1 MASRQLSAGSM
12 ASGRNWALA
21 GGPEQAFIPGA
32 LGASRWKP
40 RLFSHLILW
49 CVIAF
54 FAVFI
59 WWAQWATLDEVS
71 RGEGRVIP
79 SRQVQI
85 IQNLEGGILAATLVR
100 EGDLVDADQVVA
112 RIDNIRA
119 ASGYRENVVRYY
131 GLLASVE
138 RLQAEIEGR
147 PINFPADVLEKAPD
161 VAQSELSLF
170 QARQEQLDSQIA
182 VLRQQVEQRQGELN
196 ELATREAS
204 LTTSLDLAQ
213 QEFDMAA
220 PLAARGV
227 FSKMDTLRLRRQVVD
242 LQSNLEQTKL
252 QKPRAESALR
262 EANHRIEATI
272 SEFRSESL
280 RELTLKRTELQSIKE
295 TVSAGEDQVRRTEVR
310 SPVRGVVKQIKIN
323 TVGGVLPPGGEIME
337 IVPIED
343 TLLVEAMVRPSDI
356 AFLRPGLP
364 ATVKITAYDYSIYG
378 GMHGRV
384 EDISA
389 DTLANERGETFFR
402 VRVRTDKAHLGS
414 EERPLEIIPG
424 MTAQVDIMTGKKTVM
439 DYLLKPILKARTEA
453 LRER

>member
-1 MASRQLSAGSM
+1 M
-12 ASGRNWALA
+12 ASGVAGRGMVPAQRNWVLG

-32 LGASRWKP
+32 HGASRWKP

-49 CVIAF
+49 CVVAF
-54 FAVFI
+54 VLVFV
-59 WWAQWATLDEVS
+59 WWAQWATLDEVT
-71 RGEGRVIP
+71 RGQGRVIP

-85 IQNLEGGILAATLVR
+85 VQNLEGGILAATLVR
-100 EGDLVDADQVVA
+100 EGDLVEKDQVVA
-112 RIDNIRA
+112 RIDNVRA
-119 ASGYRENVVRYY
+119 ASDYRENVIRYW

-138 RLQAEIEGR
+138 RLQAQIDGR
-147 PINFPADVLEKAPD
+147 DPEFPPEVMENAPML
-161 VAQSELSLF
+161 AKSELSLF
-170 QARQEQLDSQIA
+170 QSRKQQLGDQIS
-182 VLRQQVEQRQGELN
+182 VLRQQVEQREGELDELASRQESLATSL
-196 ELATREAS
+196 ELAT
-204 LTTSLDLAQ
+204 
-213 QEFDMAA
+213 QELDMAT
-220 PLAARGV
+220 PLVAKGI
-227 FSKMDTLRLRRQVVD
+227 FSKMDALRLRRQVVD
-242 LQSNLEQTKL
+242 LQSSLDQAKL
-252 QKPRAESALR
+252 QKPRAESALK
-262 EANHRIEATI
+262 EANHRIQAVQ

-295 TVSAGEDQVRRTEVR
+295 VVSAGADQVRRTEVR

-389 DTLANERGETFFR
+389 DTLANQKGETFFR
-402 VRVRTDKAHLGS
+402 VRVRTDRAHLGS
-414 EERPLEIIPG
+414 AERPLEIIPG
-424 MTAQVDIMTGKKTVM
+424 MTAQVDILTGKKTVM
-439 DYLLKPILKARTEA
+439 DYLLKPILRARSEA

>member
-1 MASRQLSAGSM
+1 MASRAVATSVQPSQRGWS
-12 ASGRNWALA
+12 LA
-21 GGPEQAFIPGA
+21 GGPEQAFVPGA
-32 LGASRWKP
+32 HGASRWKP

-49 CVIAF
+49 SVAAF
-54 FAVFI
+54 VGIFL
-59 WWAQWATLDEVS
+59 WWAQWATLDEVT

-79 SRQVQI
+79 SRQVQV
-85 IQNLEGGILAATLVR
+85 IQNLEGGILAATLVH
-100 EGDLVDADQVVA
+100 EGDLVEAGQVVV

-119 ASGYRENVVRYY
+119 ASDYRENIIRYY
-131 GLLASVE
+131 GLVASVE

-147 PINFPADVLEKAPD
+147 NVDFSPDVLEHAD
-161 VAQSELSLF
+161 GVAQSELSLF
-170 QARQEQLDSQIA
+170 TARKQQLDDQVS
-182 VLRQQVEQRQGELN
+182 VLRQQVDQRQSELV
-196 ELATREAS
+196 ELANREKS
-204 LTTSLDLAQ
+204 LTSSLGLAT
-213 QEFDMAA
+213 QELDMAS
-220 PLAARGV
+220 PLAAKGV
-227 FSKMDTLRLRRQVVD
+227 FSKMDLLHLRRQVLD
-242 LQSNLEQTKL
+242 LQSELEQTRL
-252 QKPRAESALR
+252 QKPRADSALQ
-262 EANHRIEATI
+262 EAQHRIDAAR

-295 TVSAGEDQVRRTEVR
+295 AVSAGEDQVRRTEVR
-310 SPVRGVVKQIKIN
+310 SPVRGLVKQIKIN

-364 ATVKITAYDYSIYG
+364 ANVKVTAYDYSIYG

-389 DTLANERGETFFR
+389 DTIANQRGETFFR

-414 EERPLEIIPG
+414 DERPLEIIPG
-424 MTAQVDIMTGKKTVM
+424 MTAQVDILTGKKTVM
-439 DYLLKPILKARTEA
+439 DYLLKPILRARSEA

>member
-1 MASRQLSAGSM
+1 MANRPATQGAP
-12 ASGRNWALA
+12 ASVGDWVL
-21 GGPEQAFIPGA
+21 GGAPEQAFIPGA
-32 LGASRWKP
+32 HGASRWKP

-49 CVIAF
+49 CVVAF
-54 FAVFI
+54 VAVFI
-59 WWAQWATLDEVS
+59 WWAQWATLDEVT

-100 EGDLVDADQVVA
+100 EGDMVEKDQVVA
-112 RIDNIRA
+112 RIDNVRA
-119 ASGYRENVVRYY
+119 ASDYRENVIRYY

-138 RLQAEIEGR
+138 RLQAQIDDREIQ
-147 PINFPADVLEKAPD
+147 FPQEVLDQAPMI
-161 VAQSELSLF
+161 AKNELSLF
-170 QARQEQLDSQIA
+170 QARRQQLDDQIS
-182 VLRQQVEQRQGELN
+182 VLNQQVEQRQN
-196 ELATREAS
+196 ELRELANKEAS
-204 LTTSLDLAQ
+204 LSDSLDLAR
-213 QEFDMAA
+213 QEQEMAA
-220 PLAARGV
+220 PLAARGI
-227 FSKMDTLRLRRQVVD
+227 FSKMDALRLQRQVVE
-242 LQSNLEQTKL
+242 LEASLEQARL
-252 QKPRAESALR
+252 QKPRAESALK
-262 EANHRIEATI
+262 EAYHRIEAVR
-272 SEFRSESL
+272 SEYRSESL
-280 RELTLKRTELQSIKE
+280 RELTLKRTELQSIQE
-295 TVSAGEDQVRRTEVR
+295 VVSAGADQVRRTEVR

-389 DTLANERGETFFR
+389 DALANQRGETFFR
-402 VRVRTDKAHLGS
+402 VRVRTDKAHLGTD
-414 EERPLEIIPG
+414 ERPLEIIPG
-424 MTAQVDIMTGKKTVM
+424 MTAQVDILTGKKTVM
-439 DYLLKPILKARTEA
+439 DYLLKPILRARSEA

>member
-1 MASRQLSAGSM
+1 M

>member
-1 MASRQLSAGSM
+1 M
-12 ASGRNWALA
+12 ASGAAGRGMVPAQRNWVLG

-32 LGASRWKP
+32 HGASRWKP

-49 CVIAF
+49 CVVAF
-54 FAVFI
+54 VLVFV
-59 WWAQWATLDEVS
+59 WWAQWATLDEVT

-85 IQNLEGGILAATLVR
+85 VQNLEGGILAATLVR
-100 EGDLVDADQVVA
+100 EGDLVEKDQVVA
-112 RIDNIRA
+112 RIDNFRA
-119 ASGYRENVVRYY
+119 ASDYRENVIRYW

-138 RLQAEIEGR
+138 RLQAQIDGR
-147 PINFPADVLEKAPD
+147 DPEFPPEVMENAPML
-161 VAQSELSLF
+161 AKSELSLF
-170 QARQEQLDSQIA
+170 QSRKQQLDDQIS
-182 VLRQQVEQRQGELN
+182 VLRQQVEQREGELDELASRQESLATSL
-196 ELATREAS
+196 ELAT
-204 LTTSLDLAQ
+204 
-213 QEFDMAA
+213 QELDMAT
-220 PLAARGV
+220 PLVAKGI
-227 FSKMDTLRLRRQVVD
+227 FSKMDALRLRRQVVD
-242 LQSNLEQTKL
+242 LQSSLDQAKL
-252 QKPRAESALR
+252 QKPRAESALK
-262 EANHRIEATI
+262 EANHRIQAVQ

-295 TVSAGEDQVRRTEVR
+295 VVSAGADQVRRTEVR

-389 DTLANERGETFFR
+389 DTLANQKGETFFR
-402 VRVRTDKAHLGS
+402 VRVRTDRAHLGS
-414 EERPLEIIPG
+414 AERPLEIIPG
-424 MTAQVDIMTGKKTVM
+424 MTAQVDILTGKKTVM
-439 DYLLKPILKARTEA
+439 DYLLKPILRARSEA

>member
-1 MASRQLSAGSM
+1 M
-12 ASGRNWALA
+12 ASGAAGRGMVPAQRNWVLG

-32 LGASRWKP
+32 HGASRWKP

-49 CVIAF
+49 CVVAF
-54 FAVFI
+54 VLVFV
-59 WWAQWATLDEVS
+59 WWAQWATLDEVTH
-71 RGEGRVIP
+71 GQGRVIP

-85 IQNLEGGILAATLVR
+85 VQNLEGGILAATLVR
-100 EGDLVDADQVVA
+100 EGDLVEKDQVVA
-112 RIDNIRA
+112 RIDNVRA
-119 ASGYRENVVRYY
+119 ASDYRENVIRYW

-138 RLQAEIEGR
+138 RLQAQIDGR
-147 PINFPADVLEKAPD
+147 DPEFPPEVMENAPML
-161 VAQSELSLF
+161 AKSELSLF
-170 QARQEQLDSQIA
+170 QSRKQQLDDQIS
-182 VLRQQVEQRQGELN
+182 VLRQQVEQREGELDELASRQESLATSL
-196 ELATREAS
+196 ELAT
-204 LTTSLDLAQ
+204 
-213 QEFDMAA
+213 QELDMAT
-220 PLAARGV
+220 PLVAKGI
-227 FSKMDTLRLRRQVVD
+227 FSKMDALRLRRQVVD
-242 LQSNLEQTKL
+242 LQSSLDQAKL
-252 QKPRAESALR
+252 QKPRAESALK
-262 EANHRIEATI
+262 EANHRIQAVQ

-295 TVSAGEDQVRRTEVR
+295 VVSAGADQVRRTEVR

-389 DTLANERGETFFR
+389 DTLANQKGETFFR
-402 VRVRTDKAHLGS
+402 VRVRTDRAHLGS
-414 EERPLEIIPG
+414 AERPLEIIPG
-424 MTAQVDIMTGKKTVM
+424 MTAQVDILTGKKTVM
-439 DYLLKPILKARTEA
+439 DYLLKPILRARSEA